1 MTAQEEKTK
10 NKPILYF
17 LCHFQTQR
25 ENGVYTKFKNK
36 HKNFNKNIKQ
46 LSLKNNHSHLTENLI
61 NKSKAVIAY
70 IHK

>member
-36 HKNFNKNIKQ
+36 HKNFNKNIK
-46 LSLKNNHSHLTENLI
+46 
-61 NKSKAVIAY
+61 
-70 IHK
+70 